1 MMVTERISV
10 KNLMK
15 LWILMLLLSVSLF
28 AKDASWTGKWHINW
42 RLGVFTLQLKQSG
55 ERVTGT
61 YEPSHGIL
69 KGKIKGKSLE
79 AETLS
84 ENNVSNHIVLT
95 LSENGESFFGKTGFG
110 GWITGIRLSDDS
122 AYNQVKVDRS
132 SPLAAFYSFLALG
145 NAVRGGNYEILDK
158 ALSLLE
164 YTDAQKKLRHV
175 VKLKLT
181 TTFFQI
187 IDECMVDRIDFFQK
201 EIKQSHEVTL
211 HQLGSDVLVPIS
223 FVEDEKDEWK
233 IKMPETEVLDAKLK
247 ALLKARGKYEV
258 DPNGNLK
265 LQTPRDTMRTFY
277 EQYDRWEEG
286 GAKYVISTMNLSEV
300 DPAIHEWQAPLLAYY
315 LKSVLDRISYVIY
328 QEIPNDPKSKKPYV
342 HFYHNIANIVI
353 APYTVEGK
361 TVWQFSPKTL
371 ATIDELYNE
380 MENVKALVPTK
391 EIADNR
397 LYFKL
402 KSTAKHISPL
412 LLHKVKYTEIWQI
425 ILLVLIVLI
434 ALAIAWLIRYVVV
447 YLFRRF
453 YITKR
458 WTEEQITLQYI
469 RPVQLGTF
477 ALVLLYGAHQLGLSN
492 IVFSAI
498 KAFTHLLM
506 VISVTWVLYNFI
518 TIIFAI
524 MLIHAKRTA
533 TNVDEIIVSLAGSIF
548 RILIVTAALFT
559 IAEIFNIPYKT
570 VLAGLG
576 IGGLAFAIAAKDT
589 IANFFGSAI
598 IIADRPFKTG
608 DRIKIGSDVG
618 VITNVGIRSTKIRT
632 VKDTILTVPN
642 NMITQ
647 EMIENYSEREA
658 MRVDTDFY
666 FALDTPAESLDKID
680 REITAYLREHEEI
693 DQNKIILTGVN
704 DFTKRGIYFGV
715 SFFVKASTE
724 MAYSDIR
731 HRIMLAL
738 GQIIRGNGIEM
749 VMIGV
754 EGEDK
759 R

>member
-1 MMVTERISV
+1 M
-10 KNLMK
+10 KNLIK
-15 LWILMLLLSVSLF
+15 LLFLLFLFTSLSV
-28 AKDASWTGKWHINW
+28 ASEANWTGKWHINW
-42 RLGVFTLQLKQSG
+42 RLGIFTLQMKQSG
-55 ERVTGT
+55 TLVTGT
-61 YEPSHGIL
+61 YEPSDGTL
-69 KGKIKGKSLE
+69 KGEIKGKTLD

-95 LSENGESFFGKTGFG
+95 LSENGKSFFGKTDFG
-110 GWITGIRLSDDS
+110 GWITGIRLADDS
-122 AYNQVKVDRS
+122 AYNSVKVDRS
-132 SPLAAFYSFLALG
+132 SPLATFYSFLALG

-211 HQLGSDVLVPIS
+211 HQLGSDVVIPLS
-223 FVEDEKDEWK
+223 FVQDEKGEWL

-258 DPNGNLK
+258 DPNDNLK

-277 EQYDRWEEG
+277 EQYDRWEKG

-328 QEIPNDPKSKKPYV
+328 QEIPNDPKSRKPYV
-342 HFYHNIANIVI
+342 HFYHNIANIII
-353 APYTVEGK
+353 APYTVDGK
-361 TVWQFSPKTL
+361 TIWQFSPKTL
-371 ATIDELYNE
+371 VTIDELYNE
-380 MENVKALVPTK
+380 MENVKELVPTR

-402 KSTAKHISPL
+402 KSTAKYISPL
-412 LLHKVKYTEIWQI
+412 LLQKVQYTEIWQI
-425 ILLVLIVLI
+425 ILLGIIVLI
-434 ALAIAWLIRYVVV
+434 ALAVAWLIRYVVV

-477 ALVLLYGAHQLGLSN
+477 AFVLLNGAHQLGLPN
-492 IVFSAI
+492 IVFSVI
-498 KAFTHLLM
+498 KAGTHLLM
-506 VISVTWVLYNFI
+506 VISVTWIFYNLI

-524 MLIHAKRTA
+524 MLIHAKRTS

-570 VLAGLG
+570 VVAGLG

-608 DRIKIGSDVG
+608 DRIKIDSDVG

-632 VKDTILTVPN
+632 LQDTILTVPN
-642 NMITQ
+642 NRITQ

-658 MRVDTDFY
+658 MRIDTDFY
-666 FALDTPAESLDKID
+666 FALDTAKEALDKLD
-680 REITAYLREHEEI
+680 HELSTFLKEHEEV
-693 DQNKIILTGVN
+693 DQKKVILTGVN
-704 DFTKRGIYFGV
+704 DFTKRGIYFGL
-715 SFFVKASTE
+715 SFFVKANTE
-724 MAYSDIR
+724 MEYSDIR
-731 HRIMLAL
+731 HRIMTDI
-738 GQIIRGNGIEM
+738 GQIIRDNGIEM
-749 VMIGV
+749 VMINQLDV
-754 EGEDK
+754 QPS
-759 R
+759 